1 MSRAQITWSFAIAY
15 SVVCHFVVV
24 MLATFLAQN
33 DGYLFITLYL
43 LLSAAWLLHH
53 IETTPRLSFS
63 RGIVVFFFSLGMGLM
78 MVVPSFI
85 CFFFLSIAYILAS
98 FHSFSIKGGVFQ
110 KTITP
115 LVRD

>member
-1 MSRAQITWSFAIAY
+1 
-15 SVVCHFVVV
+15 

-63 RGIVVFFFSLGMGLM
+63 RGIVVFFFSLGLVIM
-78 MVVPSFI
+78 MMTVSLWS
-85 CFFFLSIAYILAS
+85 FFFTHIAYILVGYISLSAKDS
-98 FHSFSIKGGVFQ
+98 PFQ
-110 KTITP
+110 KSITA
-115 LVRD
+115 LVHD